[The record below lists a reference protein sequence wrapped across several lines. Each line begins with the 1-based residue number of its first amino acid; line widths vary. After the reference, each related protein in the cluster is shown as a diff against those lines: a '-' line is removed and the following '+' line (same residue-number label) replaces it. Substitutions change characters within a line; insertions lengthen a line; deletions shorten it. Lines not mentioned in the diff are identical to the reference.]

1 MLSAIERGKTLD
13 EARDRLDGLA
23 PNDRAFSN
31 AIVLATLRHYG
42 EIEDILKPLM
52 KRALPGRA
60 HLARA
65 LLYIGV
71 AQIVYLNVAP
81 HAAINETVS
90 ATGRREQPFRG
101 LINAVLRRVVEAMPV
116 EPAPLNALPE
126 WMVDSWQGAYGEARC
141 AAIAATVQ
149 QLPPI
154 DLQFV
159 SPEATEQ
166 FRAAFNAEQKP
177 DAEDTRRARLI
188 ELAADCLRV
197 EHAGAVEKLPLFGDG
212 LWWVQDIAASL
223 PARLM
228 DKMSAGADVLDICAA
243 PGGKTLQLAARGA
256 QVTAL
261 DISDARM
268 NRLQDN
274 LSRTGLSA
282 ERVTTDFMTWEAE
295 RQWSHILLD
304 APCSATGTLR
314 RHPDLKLNRGPNSAQ
329 HMAKKQADMLD
340 KAAALTANDGYLMFC
355 VCSLEPAEGE
365 QSAEAFLAR
374 HAGFERVPFNEE
386 LLPAGFETALTSDGS
401 LRTTPEMLSEQGGCD
416 GFYAA
421 YFHKSVSKRAA
432 NLAKWHK

>member
-71 AQIVYLNVAP
+71 AQIVFLKVAP

-101 LINAVLRRVVEAMPV
+101 LINAVLRRVVDAMPV
-116 EPAPLNALPE
+116 TPAPLNALPE
-126 WMVDSWQGAYGEARC
+126 WMVESWQTAYGDTRC
-141 AAIAATVQ
+141 AAIAEIVQ
-149 QLPPI
+149 KLPPI

-159 SPEATEQ
+159 SADAAEK
-166 FRAAFNAEQKP
+166 FRAAFDAAHTP
-177 DAEDTRRARLI
+177 DTEDTRPTRLI
-188 ELAADCLRV
+188 TLADDCLRV
-197 EHAGAVEKLPLFGDG
+197 ENAGAVEKLPLFGDG

-223 PARLM
+223 PTRLM
-228 DKMSAGADVLDICAA
+228 HKTPAGADVLDICAA

-256 QVTAL
+256 AVTAL
-261 DISDARM
+261 DISGARM
-268 NRLQDN
+268 KRLQDN
-274 LSRTGLSA
+274 LARTGLTA
-282 ERVTTDFMTWEAE
+282 ERVTTDFMAWEAG
-295 RQWSHILLD
+295 RTWQHILLD

-340 KAAALTANDGYLMFC
+340 KAATLTAENGYLMFC

-365 QSAEAFLAR
+365 DSAAAFLAR
-374 HAGFERVPFNEE
+374 HPEFEQVPLNAAH
-386 LLPAGFETALTSDGS
+386 LPAGFEAALNANGG
-401 LRTTPEMLSEQGGCD
+401 LRTTPEMLAEHGGCD

-421 YFHKSVSKRAA
+421 YFHKKP
-432 NLAKWHK
+432 